1 MDQFRME
8 EEMARL
14 VADNEAVKAKNKALE
29 KRLGSLQSDFVRQSV
44 S

>member
-1 MDQFRME
+1 ME

-29 KRLGSLQSDFVRQSV
+29 KRLGSLQSDFVCQLV